1 METGRFV
8 SYVVTWLLLT
18 YFAVALVDQLGQ
30 DVGYGI
36 KDGSLYKCHSQG

>member
-1 METGRFV
+1 METGWVV
-8 SYVVTWLLLT
+8 SSVVPWLLLT

-36 KDGSLYKCHSQG
+36 KDSSLYKGHSQG